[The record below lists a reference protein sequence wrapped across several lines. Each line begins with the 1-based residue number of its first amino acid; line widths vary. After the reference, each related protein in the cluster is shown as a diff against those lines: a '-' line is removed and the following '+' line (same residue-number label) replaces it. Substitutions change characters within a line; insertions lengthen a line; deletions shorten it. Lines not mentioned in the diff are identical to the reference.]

1 MKKNHLYVKIKTYKG
16 RWKMTNKLEQK
27 ILDLKKEYQK
37 KEYHNSD
44 KNIDDI
50 DKNVIIDQANAVSN
64 EVLKAFFKDEEPP
77 LKITSL
83 MTNLG
88 FDLLKNSQFPQKEL
102 SGLLALNLKEKLAGK
117 YSDKVIIVNGQ
128 DSIGHQRFTI
138 AHELAHYIFD
148 AIEGEEYYEAYYRTD
163 EENTK
168 KIKEYRANKFAANLL
183 MPEDIFK
190 RKYYELLDRFK
201 DIDLVKNALTV
212 VFKVSYTAVD
222 KRFDELKLGYINDR

>member
-16 RWKMTNKLEQK
+16 RWKRTNKLEQK

-50 DKNVIIDQANAVSN
+50 DKNVIINQANAVSN

>member
-1 MKKNHLYVKIKTYKG
+1 MSKT
-16 RWKMTNKLEQK
+16 LEQ
-27 ILDLKKEYQK
+27 IVLNLKDKYQK
-37 KEYHNSD
+37 DEYHNSD

-50 DKNVIIDQANAVSN
+50 DENLIINQANLVSN
-64 EVLKAFFKDEEPP
+64 EILKVFFKDKEPP

-88 FDLLKNSQFPQKEL
+88 FDLFKNSQFPQKEL

-148 AIEGEEYYEAYYRTD
+148 AVEGKEYYEAYYRTD
-163 EENTK
+163 DENIK

-183 MPEDIFK
+183 MPEDIFG
-190 RKYYELLDRFK
+190 RKYYELLKEYK

-212 VFKVSYTAVD
+212 VFKVSYTAVNY
-222 KRFDELKLGYINDR
+222 RINELKLGL

>member
-1 MKKNHLYVKIKTYKG
+1 MS
-16 RWKMTNKLEQK
+16 K
-27 ILDLKKEYQK
+27 ILEKIVLNLKDKYQK
-37 KEYHNSD
+37 DEYHNSD

-50 DKNVIIDQANAVSN
+50 DENLIINQANLVSN
-64 EVLKAFFKDEEPP
+64 EILKVFFKDKEPP

-88 FDLLKNSQFPQKEL
+88 FDLFKNSQFPQKEL

-148 AIEGEEYYEAYYRTD
+148 AVEGKEYYEAYYRTD
-163 EENTK
+163 DENIK

-183 MPEDIFK
+183 MPEDIFG
-190 RKYYELLDRFK
+190 RKYYELLKEYK

-212 VFKVSYTAVD
+212 VFKVSYTAVNY
-222 KRFDELKLGYINDR
+222 RIDELKLGL

>member
-1 MKKNHLYVKIKTYKG
+1 MN
-16 RWKMTNKLEQK
+16 NKLEQ
-27 ILDLKKEYQK
+27 IVLDLKNIYRKDK
-37 KEYHNSD
+37 YHNSD

-50 DKNVIIDQANAVSN
+50 DENLIINQANAVSN
-64 EVLKAFFKDEEPP
+64 EILKVFFKDKEPP

-88 FDLLKNSQFPQKEL
+88 FDLFKNSQFPQKDL
-102 SGLLALNLKEKLAGK
+102 SGLLALNLKEKLAGN

-148 AIEGEEYYEAYYRTD
+148 AIEGKEYYEAYYRTD

-183 MPEDIFK
+183 MPENIF
-190 RKYYELLDRFK
+190 RQKYYELLKEYK

-212 VFKVSYTAVD
+212 VFKVSYTAVNY
-222 KRFDELKLGYINDR
+222 RINELKLGL

>member
-1 MKKNHLYVKIKTYKG
+1 MN
-16 RWKMTNKLEQK
+16 NKLEQ
-27 ILDLKKEYQK
+27 IVLDLKNIYRKDK
-37 KEYHNSD
+37 YHNSD
-44 KNIDDI
+44 QNIDDI
-50 DKNVIIDQANAVSN
+50 DENLIINQANAVSN
-64 EVLKAFFKDEEPP
+64 EILKVFFKDKEPP

-88 FDLLKNSQFPQKEL
+88 FDLFKNSQFPQKDL
-102 SGLLALNLKEKLAGK
+102 SGLLALNLKEKLAGN

-148 AIEGEEYYEAYYRTD
+148 AIEDKEYYEAYYRTD

-183 MPEDIFK
+183 MPENIF
-190 RKYYELLDRFK
+190 RQKYYELLKEYK

-212 VFKVSYTAVD
+212 VFKVSYTAVNY
-222 KRFDELKLGYINDR
+222 RINELKLGL

>member
-1 MKKNHLYVKIKTYKG
+1 MY
-16 RWKMTNKLEQK
+16 NKLEQK
-27 ILDLKKEYQK
+27 ILDLKKEYQHDK
-37 KEYHNSD
+37 YHNSD
-44 KNIDDI
+44 KNIDDN
-50 DKNVIIDQANAVSN
+50 DKKLIIKQANAVSN

-148 AIEGEEYYEAYYRTD
+148 AIEDKEYYEAYYRTD

-190 RKYYELLDRFK
+190 RKYYELLNRFK

-212 VFKVSYTAVD
+212 VFKVSYTAVN

>member
-1 MKKNHLYVKIKTYKG
+1 MN
-16 RWKMTNKLEQK
+16 NKLEQI
-27 ILDLKKEYQK
+27 ILDLKKEYQQD
-37 KEYHNSD
+37 EYHNSD

-50 DKNVIIDQANAVSN
+50 DKNLIINQANIVSN
-64 EVLKAFFKDEEPP
+64 EILKVFFEDGEPP
-77 LKITSL
+77 LKITGL

-88 FDLLKNSQFPQKEL
+88 FDLFKNDKFPQREL

-148 AIEGEEYYEAYYRTD
+148 AIEDEEYYEAYYRTD
-163 EENTK
+163 EEITK

-183 MPEDIFK
+183 MPEDIFR
-190 RKYYELLDRFK
+190 RKYYELLERFK
-201 DIDLVKNALTV
+201 DIDLVKSALTV

-222 KRFDELKLGYINDR
+222 KRFDELGL

>member
-1 MKKNHLYVKIKTYKG
+1 
-16 RWKMTNKLEQK
+16 MTNKLEQK

-50 DKNVIIDQANAVSN
+50 DKNVIINQANAVSN

-138 AHELAHYIFD
+138 AHELSHYIFD

>member
-1 MKKNHLYVKIKTYKG
+1 MSKT
-16 RWKMTNKLEQK
+16 LEQ
-27 ILDLKKEYQK
+27 IVLNLKDKYQK
-37 KEYHNSD
+37 DEYHNSD

-50 DKNVIIDQANAVSN
+50 DENLIINQANLVSN
-64 EVLKAFFKDEEPP
+64 KILKVFFKDKEPP

-88 FDLLKNSQFPQKEL
+88 FDLFKNSQFPQKEL

-138 AHELAHYIFD
+138 THELAHYIFD
-148 AIEGEEYYEAYYRTD
+148 AVEGKEYYEAYYRTD
-163 EENTK
+163 DENIK
-168 KIKEYRANKFAANLL
+168 KINIKLLLLIFKIHLLKINYLKFAANLL
-183 MPEDIFK
+183 MPEDIFR
-190 RKYYELLDRFK
+190 RKYYELLKEYK

-212 VFKVSYTAVD
+212 VFKVSYTAVNY
-222 KRFDELKLGYINDR
+222 RIDELKLGL

>member
-1 MKKNHLYVKIKTYKG
+1 MSKT
-16 RWKMTNKLEQK
+16 LEQ
-27 ILDLKKEYQK
+27 IVLNLKDKYQK
-37 KEYHNSD
+37 DEYHNSD

-50 DKNVIIDQANAVSN
+50 DENLIINQANLVSN
-64 EVLKAFFKDEEPP
+64 EILKVFFKDKEPP

-88 FDLLKNSQFPQKEL
+88 FDLFKNSQFPQKEL

-148 AIEGEEYYEAYYRTD
+148 AIEDKEYYEAYYRTD

-183 MPEDIFK
+183 MPEDIFG
-190 RKYYELLDRFK
+190 RKYYELLKEYK

-212 VFKVSYTAVD
+212 VFKVSYTAVNY
-222 KRFDELKLGYINDR
+222 RIDELKLGL

>member
-1 MKKNHLYVKIKTYKG
+1 MN
-16 RWKMTNKLEQK
+16 NKLEQ
-27 ILDLKKEYQK
+27 IVLDLKNIYRKDK
-37 KEYHNSD
+37 YHNSD
-44 KNIDDI
+44 QNIDDI
-50 DKNVIIDQANAVSN
+50 DENLIINQANAVSN
-64 EVLKAFFKDEEPP
+64 EILKVFFKDKEPP

-88 FDLLKNSQFPQKEL
+88 FDLFKNSQFPQKDL

-117 YSDKVIIVNGQ
+117 YSNRVIIVNGQ

-148 AIEGEEYYEAYYRTD
+148 AIEDKEYYEAYYRTD

-183 MPEDIFK
+183 MPEDIFR
-190 RKYYELLDRFK
+190 RKYYELLKEYK
-201 DIDLVKNALTV
+201 DTDLVKNALTV
-212 VFKVSYTAVD
+212 VFKVSYTAVNY
-222 KRFDELKLGYINDR
+222 RIDELELGL

>member
-1 MKKNHLYVKIKTYKG
+1 MSKT
-16 RWKMTNKLEQK
+16 LEQ
-27 ILDLKKEYQK
+27 IVLNLKDKYQK
-37 KEYHNSD
+37 DEYHNSD

-50 DKNVIIDQANAVSN
+50 DENLIINQANLVSN
-64 EVLKAFFKDEEPP
+64 KILKVFFKDKEPP

-88 FDLLKNSQFPQKEL
+88 FDLFKNSQFPQKEL

-148 AIEGEEYYEAYYRTD
+148 AVEGKEYYEAYYRTD
-163 EENTK
+163 DENIK

-183 MPEDIFK
+183 MPEDIFG
-190 RKYYELLDRFK
+190 RKYYELLKEYK

-212 VFKVSYTAVD
+212 VFKVSYTAVNY
-222 KRFDELKLGYINDR
+222 RIDELKLDL

>member
-1 MKKNHLYVKIKTYKG
+1 MN
-16 RWKMTNKLEQK
+16 NKLEQ
-27 ILDLKKEYQK
+27 IVLDLKNIYRKDK
-37 KEYHNSD
+37 YHNSD
-44 KNIDDI
+44 QNIDDI
-50 DKNVIIDQANAVSN
+50 DENLIINQANAVSN
-64 EVLKAFFKDEEPP
+64 EILKVFFKDKEPP

-88 FDLLKNSQFPQKEL
+88 FDLFKNSQFPQKDL
-102 SGLLALNLKEKLAGK
+102 SGLLALNLKEKLAGN

-148 AIEGEEYYEAYYRTD
+148 AIEGKEYYEAYYRTD

-212 VFKVSYTAVD
+212 VFKVSYTAVN

>member
-1 MKKNHLYVKIKTYKG
+1 MSKI
-16 RWKMTNKLEQK
+16 LEQ
-27 ILDLKKEYQK
+27 IVLNLKDKYQK
-37 KEYHNSD
+37 DEYHNSD

-50 DKNVIIDQANAVSN
+50 DENLIINQANLVSN
-64 EVLKAFFKDEEPP
+64 EILKVFFKDKEPP

-88 FDLLKNSQFPQKEL
+88 FDLFKNSQFPQKEL

-148 AIEGEEYYEAYYRTD
+148 AVEGKEYYEAYYRTD
-163 EENTK
+163 DENIK

-183 MPEDIFK
+183 MPEDIFG
-190 RKYYELLDRFK
+190 RKYYELLKEYK

-212 VFKVSYTAVD
+212 VFKVSYTAVNY
-222 KRFDELKLGYINDR
+222 RIDELKLGL

>member
-1 MKKNHLYVKIKTYKG
+1 MN
-16 RWKMTNKLEQK
+16 NKLEQ
-27 ILDLKKEYQK
+27 IVLDLKNIYRKDK
-37 KEYHNSD
+37 YHNSD
-44 KNIDDI
+44 QNIDDI
-50 DKNVIIDQANAVSN
+50 DENLIINQANAVSN
-64 EVLKAFFKDEEPP
+64 EILKVFFKDKEPP

-88 FDLLKNSQFPQKEL
+88 FDLFKNSQFPQKDL
-102 SGLLALNLKEKLAGK
+102 SGLLALNLKEKLAGN

-148 AIEGEEYYEAYYRTD
+148 AIEGKEYYEAYYRTD

-183 MPEDIFK
+183 MPENIF
-190 RKYYELLDRFK
+190 RQKYYELLKEYK

-212 VFKVSYTAVD
+212 VFKVSYTAVNY
-222 KRFDELKLGYINDR
+222 RINELKLGL

>member
-1 MKKNHLYVKIKTYKG
+1 MSKI
-16 RWKMTNKLEQK
+16 LEQ
-27 ILDLKKEYQK
+27 IVLNLKDKYQK
-37 KEYHNSD
+37 DEYHNSD

-50 DKNVIIDQANAVSN
+50 DENLIINQANLVSN
-64 EVLKAFFKDEEPP
+64 EILKVFFKDKEPP

-88 FDLLKNSQFPQKEL
+88 FDLFKNSQFPQKEL

-148 AIEGEEYYEAYYRTD
+148 AVEGKEYYEAYYRTD
-163 EENTK
+163 DENIK

-183 MPEDIFK
+183 MPEDIFG
-190 RKYYELLDRFK
+190 RKYYELLKEYK
-201 DIDLVKNALTV
+201 DIYLVKNALTV
-212 VFKVSYTAVD
+212 VFKVSYTAVNY
-222 KRFDELKLGYINDR
+222 RIDELKLGL

>member
-1 MKKNHLYVKIKTYKG
+1 MSKT
-16 RWKMTNKLEQK
+16 LEQ
-27 ILDLKKEYQK
+27 IVLNLKDKYQK
-37 KEYHNSD
+37 DEYHNSD

-50 DKNVIIDQANAVSN
+50 DENLIINQANLVSN
-64 EVLKAFFKDEEPP
+64 KILKVFFKDKEPP

-88 FDLLKNSQFPQKEL
+88 FDLFKNSQFPQKEL

-148 AIEGEEYYEAYYRTD
+148 AVEGKEYYEAYYRTD
-163 EENTK
+163 DENIK

-183 MPEDIFK
+183 MPEDIFG
-190 RKYYELLDRFK
+190 RKYYELLKEYK

-212 VFKVSYTAVD
+212 VFKVSYTAVNY
-222 KRFDELKLGYINDR
+222 RIDELKLGL

>member
-1 MKKNHLYVKIKTYKG
+1 MSKT
-16 RWKMTNKLEQK
+16 LEQ
-27 ILDLKKEYQK
+27 IVLNLKDKYQK
-37 KEYHNSD
+37 DEYHNSD

-50 DKNVIIDQANAVSN
+50 DENLIINQANLVSN
-64 EVLKAFFKDEEPP
+64 EILKVFFKDKEPP

-88 FDLLKNSQFPQKEL
+88 FDLFKNSQFPQKEL

-148 AIEGEEYYEAYYRTD
+148 AVEGKEYYEAYYRTD
-163 EENTK
+163 DENIK

-183 MPEDIFK
+183 MPEDIFG
-190 RKYYELLDRFK
+190 RKYYELLKEYK

-212 VFKVSYTAVD
+212 VFKVSYTAVNY
-222 KRFDELKLGYINDR
+222 RIDELKLGL

>member
-1 MKKNHLYVKIKTYKG
+1 MSKT
-16 RWKMTNKLEQK
+16 LEQ
-27 ILDLKKEYQK
+27 IVLNLKDKYQK
-37 KEYHNSD
+37 DEYHNSD

-50 DKNVIIDQANAVSN
+50 DENLIINQANLVSN
-64 EVLKAFFKDEEPP
+64 EILKVFFKDKEPP

-88 FDLLKNSQFPQKEL
+88 FDLFKNSQFPQKEL

-148 AIEGEEYYEAYYRTD
+148 AVEGKEYYEAYYRTD
-163 EENTK
+163 DENIK

-183 MPEDIFK
+183 MPEDIFG
-190 RKYYELLDRFK
+190 RKYYELLKEYK

-212 VFKVSYTAVD
+212 VFKVSYRAVNY
-222 KRFDELKLGYINDR
+222 RIDELKLGL